1 MPPPALLLNSASP
14 VVTMLLYATGSTRAT
29 VALVSCLVLLGMS
42 GSVGVVSSVS
52 RLTWAWARDGGLP
65 AYYGHVD
72 ARHKV
77 PLRAVVLA
85 ASLASLL
92 SLLNV
97 GATTTYVAFSAIV
110 SLSTLALC
118 LSYAIVLACLLRAR
132 LVRRVAGPGG
142 DGQQQFRPGR
152 WRWGRR
158 TGLFVNVV
166 GLVYTVYVMVW
177 LPFPNYLP
185 VTAANM
191 NYSGPVF
198 ALMVLGAT
206 SLWFLWKRS
215 QWSGP
220 NHVVAEFVLSNQS
233 ENST

>member
-1 MPPPALLLNSASP
+1 MPPPAILLDSP
-14 VVTMLLYATGSTRAT
+14 SPIVTTLLYATGSTRAT
-29 VALVSCLVLLGMS
+29 VALVSCLVLLGVS
-42 GSVGVVSSVS
+42 GSMGVMSSVS

-65 AYYGHVD
+65 AYFGHVD
-72 ARHKV
+72 ASQQV

-85 ASLASLL
+85 AGLASLL
-92 SLLNV
+92 SLLNI

-110 SLSTLALC
+110 SLSTLALY

-132 LVRRVAGPGG
+132 VCHQSGAAGDPSR
-142 DGQQQFRPGR
+142 FRPGR

-158 TGLFVNVV
+158 TGLLVNVV
-166 GLVYTVYVMVW
+166 GLVYTVYAMIW

-191 NYSGPVF
+191 NYCGPVF
-198 ALMVLGAT
+198 ALMLLGAI
-206 SLWFLWKRS
+206 SLWFIRGRS

-220 NHVVAEFVLSNQS
+220 DHAVAEFVLSNQS
-233 ENST
+233 